1 MATAQEILKN
11 PDYINANLAT
21 KQAIFD
27 KHIASDPAFANAND
41 ATKGAILGRFGLT
54 PAAAAPTAP
63 AAPMTKTQQI
73 DAAIKSPGFAQRQI
87 NDTLAAGGAG
97 LLSTL
102 STVGRVAEQGGANT
116 LNFLN
121 LPGGVALANEV
132 QRQKQIANKTFAPAM
147 AEHPVASTLGSMI
160 AVGPVVNAVA
170 EPFNAFKATKPI
182 YNAMT
187 AGRTG
192 LVPTAAAVRT
202 GAAAAPTL
210 TARALDLAAR
220 GAGGAVQ
227 GATAATMI
235 NPDDIGAGTV
245 IGALIP
251 TVGVELAKAVGGK
264 LGDLYD
270 FAKGTGAGQRA
281 ADVIRKAAGVDLAHV
296 IDVLKNARPGDTARQ
311 ALARDGMT
319 GKNIDTLFAVGG
331 KIEKGA
337 GASEFG
343 AIADQQAAAAKSTL
357 AAAAGGPNATAAAQ
371 AADAARFKLNADT
384 EAARETALT
393 RARVGG
399 EQIPPLE
406 AEAER
411 QRRSEV
417 KLGDIAAAYE
427 PLAQRAANN
436 RQVLGSVGPE
446 VYNYEA
452 VTPTAARLVASP
464 SGATQETL
472 NKFSA
477 EAGRLEQARAA
488 AERGSAAAGEAART
502 AESKLADL
510 KAQGLNVLDHN
521 ELVSTLD
528 TMANTVGDRANEPR
542 KLILTR
548 LAKKLRKLAA
558 DNGGVLDAKDLYEV
572 RKTAV
577 NDVISKILTKKT
589 GTASSKRT
597 ADIMREINPLID
609 KAIRNAGGEGW
620 GDYLDT
626 YASGAREIERQQMSA
641 KAADLY
647 RQDPAKFATLME
659 GNDQAAVREVFKTG
673 SKDINERLSAGEG
686 APSRLPAMQEIAA
699 DVRRGETIATGAE
712 RGAHEA
718 QRVLEKQTSIPAQM
732 LVAVG
737 RHLLPKIFIVD
748 DFAKAL
754 TAQSIDRKVEAA
766 LVKAFQSGKNA
777 SDMLALVPTKDR
789 IAATRVLGNSKFW
802 TTAGV
807 VSQVQPRNA
816 MAPTAPS
823 SQNAM
828 GQKAYG
834 STNPPR

>member
-41 ATKGAILGRFGLT
+41 ATKGAILGRFGLA
-54 PAAAAPTAP
+54 PAATAAVPP

-87 NDTLAAGGAG
+87 GDTLAAGGAG

-102 STVGRVAEQGGANT
+102 STVGRLAEQGGANT

-132 QRQKQIANKTFAPAM
+132 QRQKQIANKTFSPAM

-170 EPFNAFKATKPI
+170 EPFNALKATKPI

-220 GAGGAVQ
+220 GAGGAIQ
-227 GATAATMI
+227 GATAATMT

-251 TVGVELAKAVGGK
+251 TAGVELAKGVGNK
-264 LGDLYD
+264 LAELYD

-281 ADVIRKAAGVDLAHV
+281 ADIIRKAAGADLSHV
-296 IDVLKNARPGDTARQ
+296 IDVLKNARTGDTARQ

-343 AIADQQAAAAKSTL
+343 VITDKQAAAAKGTL

-384 EAARETALT
+384 GPVRATALT
-393 RARVGG
+393 RANVGG
-399 EQIPPLE
+399 EQIPPLQ
-406 AEAER
+406 AEAAA
-411 QRRSEV
+411 QRALAAKETARARG
-417 KLGDIAAAYE
+417 LG
-427 PLAQRAANN
+427 PLAQRTAND
-436 RQVLGSVGPE
+436 RQVLGSVDPE

-452 VTPTAARLVASP
+452 VTPTAERLVASP
-464 SGATQETL
+464 SGVTQEVL
-472 NKFSA
+472 NRA
-477 EAGRLEQARAA
+477 GVTAGRAEEGLSNAA
-488 AERGSAAAGEAART
+488 QGSLAAGEAART
-502 AESKLADL
+502 AESKAADL
-510 KAQGLNVLDHN
+510 KTQGLNVLNHN
-521 ELVSTLD
+521 EMVNTLD
-528 TMANTVGDRANEPR
+528 AMANTVGDRANTPR
-542 KLILTR
+542 KAVLTN
-548 LAKKLRKLAA
+548 LSQKLRDLV
-558 DNGGVLDAKDLYEV
+558 DVNGGVLDAKDLYEF
-572 RKTAV
+572 RKTTV
-577 NDVISKILTKKT
+577 NDTISKMLAGENVVGK
-589 GTASSKRT
+589 AARKRT
-597 ADIMREINPLID
+597 ADMISEINPLID
-609 KAIRNAGGEGW
+609 KAIEKAGGTGW
-620 GDYLDT
+620 TDYLKT
-626 YASGAREIERQQMSA
+626 YASGAREIERQQMAA
-641 KAADLY
+641 KAAELY
-647 RQDPAKFATLME
+647 GVDPRKFADLME
-659 GNDQAAVREVFKTG
+659 GNSPKTVRKMFGPG
-673 SKDINERLSAGEG
+673 SYDINARMVPGEG

-699 DVRRGETIATGAE
+699 DVRRGETIATAAE

-718 QRVLEKQTSIPAQM
+718 QRVLEKQTSIPAQT

-737 RHLLPKIFIVD
+737 RSLLPKIFILD

-754 TAQSIDRKVEAA
+754 TAQNIDKKVEAA

-807 VSQVQPRNA
+807 VSQVQPKNA

-823 SQNAM
+823 SVNAM
-828 GQKAYG
+828 GQ
-834 STNPPR
+834 

>member
-1 MATAQEILKN
+1 MARTITVTFGDKTQHVYQDVPDDVNPQSVINRAQKEFSKPVTN
-11 PDYINANLAT
+11 VD
-21 KQAIFD
+21 
-27 KHIASDPAFANAND
+27 
-41 ATKGAILGRFGLT
+41 GGR
-54 PAAAAPTAP
+54 AAKAAPAAP

-87 NDTLAAGGAG
+87 GDTLAAGGAG
-97 LLSTL
+97 LLSAL
-102 STVGRVAEQGGANT
+102 STVGLVAEQGGANT

-132 QRQKQIANKTFAPAM
+132 QRLKQIANKTFSPAM

-170 EPFNAFKATKPI
+170 EPFNALKATKPI

-210 TARALDLAAR
+210 TAQALDLAAR

-227 GATAATMI
+227 GATAATMT

-251 TVGVELAKAVGGK
+251 TAGVELAKGVGNK
-264 LGDLYD
+264 LAELYD

-281 ADVIRKAAGVDLAHV
+281 ADVIRKASGAALAHV
-296 IDVLKNARPGDTARQ
+296 IDVLKNARPDDTVRQ
-311 ALARDGMT
+311 ALARAGMK
-319 GKNIDTLFAVGG
+319 GKNIDTLLALGG

-343 AIADQQAAAAKSTL
+343 AKADAATAAAKGTL
-357 AAAAGGPNATAAAQ
+357 AAAAGGANDTAARQ
-371 AADAARFKLNADT
+371 AAEAKKFALNTAMRPELDENLARANAMNKQ
-384 EAARETALT
+384 
-393 RARVGG
+393 GG
-399 EQIPPLE
+399 PLKT
-406 AEAER
+406 EAER

-417 KLGDIAAAYE
+417 KLSDIAAAYE

-436 RQVLGSVGPE
+436 RQVLGAVGPNA
-446 VYNYEA
+446 YSYEDVVPSNFA
-452 VTPTAARLVASP
+452 GVLPKPQAQRLVVSP
-464 SGATQETL
+464 SGADQETL
-472 NKFSA
+472 NKFSV

-502 AESKLADL
+502 AESKIAALEAEGL
-510 KAQGLNVLDHN
+510 KPLNVTSVIGKLRG
-521 ELVSTLD
+521 
-528 TMANTVGDRANEPR
+528 MARQVGDRADPLRRGTFN
-542 KLILTR
+542 T
-548 LAKKLRKLAA
+548 LADLVEQLQAE
-558 DNGGVLDAKDLYEV
+558 NGGIMDAEDLYTI
-572 RKTAV
+572 RKTTV
-577 NDVISKILTKKT
+577 NVTIKRLLEEEGSV
-589 GTASSKRT
+589 GAAARARTASLLSQ
-597 ADIMREINPLID
+597 INPLID
-609 KAIRNAGGEGW
+609 EALENAGAKGW
-620 GDYLDT
+620 KPYLDK
-626 YASGAREIERQQMSA
+626 YASGMREIERGKMAAVAA
-641 KAADLY
+641 KLY
-647 RQDPAKFATLME
+647 RDDPSRTAFVNLME
-659 GNDQAAVREVFKTG
+659 GNNEAAVEDIFGAG
-673 SKDINERLSAGEG
+673 SYDIIRQMAAGEG

-699 DVRRGETIATGAE
+699 DVRRGETIATAAE

-718 QRVLEKQTSIPAQM
+718 QRVLEKQTSIPAQT
-732 LVAVG
+732 LAVVG
-737 RHLLPKIFIVD
+737 RRLLPKIFIVD

-807 VSQVQPRNA
+807 VSQVQPKNA

-823 SQNAM
+823 SVNAM
-828 GQKAYG
+828 GQ
-834 STNPPR
+834 